1 MIEVL
6 EYKCPCCS
14 GKIEFNP
21 DSQQMKCPYCDAE
34 ITVDAFKEQEDDVQA
49 DSQMNWDIPSGEWNQ
64 EEIGNMQVYSCR
76 SCGGEIIADQTTGA
90 SKCPYCDNPVVMTG
104 QFAGDLRPDYVIP
117 FKMNKDAAKSAL
129 LKHFEGKK
137 LLPKVFRSQ
146 HQIDEIKGVY
156 VPVWLFD
163 ADADASITFKAH
175 KSKRWNDANFN
186 YHETSYYSAVRK
198 GKMSFE
204 RIPVDGS
211 SKMDD
216 DLMESIE
223 PFNFKNAVEF
233 QTAYL
238 SGYLAD
244 KYDVN
249 SEQSIERANERV
261 KKSVEEAFKKT
272 VTGYESVSIDK
283 NQIQLKNAEVKYALY
298 PVWLLNISWNGTV
311 YKFAMNGETGK
322 FVGNLPLDK
331 GQAVK
336 KFLLIMTIIS
346 VIAYLILY
354 VISISLLIGAVI
366 AGIVVGIMWSDLQSV
381 SFKKEANDYVK
392 TGSLNIRFHND
403 KFLYKKLDKKPVK
416 ETKS

>member
-1 MIEVL
+1 MSDVL

-14 GKIEFNP
+14 GKVEFSAE
-21 DSQQMKCPYCDAE
+21 SQQMKCPYCDAE
-34 ITVDAFKEQEDDVQA
+34 FTIEAVSEQEETVPSE
-49 DSQMNWDIPSGEWNQ
+49 SQMHWESSTEEWNQ
-64 EEIGNMQVYSCR
+64 EEIENMHVYRCQ
-76 SCGGEIIADQTTGA
+76 SCGGEIIAEQTTGA
-90 SKCPYCDNPVVMTG
+90 SKCPYCDNPVIMTG
-104 QFAGDLRPDYVIP
+104 QFSGDLRPDYVIP
-117 FKMNKDAAKSAL
+117 FKLNKEDAKSAL

-137 LLPKVFRSQ
+137 LLPKIFRSQ

-163 ADADASITFKAH
+163 AQADASVTFKAH
-175 KSKRWNDANFN
+175 KSKKWSDANFD
-186 YHETSYYSAVRK
+186 YHEKSYYSAFRK
-198 GKMSFE
+198 GRMDFE

-223 PFNFKNAVEF
+223 PFDFKNAVTF

-244 KYDVN
+244 KYDVD
-249 SEQSIERANERV
+249 SEQSRERADKRIKN
-261 KKSVEEAFKKT
+261 SVEEAFKKT
-272 VTGYESVSIDK
+272 VTGYESVSTEK
-283 NQIQLKNAEVKYALY
+283 VQLHLKNATVKYALY

-331 GQAVK
+331 GQAIK

-354 VISISLLIGAVI
+354 VISISLIIGAVI
-366 AGIVVGIMWSDLQSV
+366 AGIVVAVMWSDLKSV
-381 SFKKEANDYVK
+381 TSKKEANDYV
-392 TGSLNIRFHND
+392 TAGSLKIQLHND
-403 KFLYKKLDKKPVK
+403 KFLYKKTEKKPHQ
-416 ETKS
+416 KS